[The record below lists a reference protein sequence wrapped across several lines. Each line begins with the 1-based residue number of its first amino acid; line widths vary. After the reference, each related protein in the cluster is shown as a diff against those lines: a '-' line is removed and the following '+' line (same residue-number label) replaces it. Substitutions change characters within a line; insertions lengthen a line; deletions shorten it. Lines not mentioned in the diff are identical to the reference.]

1 MADIPLTQPSIPQA
15 QLRALNYLRDHHVAT
30 LATDG
35 RKGPWAAAVFYA
47 NDGFKLFF
55 LSSPSSRHCLNL
67 QENSR
72 IAVTIQEDYSD
83 WPEIKGIQLEG
94 VARELSGNEEIQAR
108 KLYGKKYPIVGK
120 LAQAPAAIVKA
131 MAKVRWYRIDPQH
144 LYYIDNSAGFG
155 QRDEIDLPQP
165 IEDY

>member
-1 MADIPLTQPSIPQA
+1 MKDGAST
-15 QLRALNYLRDHHVAT
+15 RALSYLCTHHVAT
-30 LATDG
+30 LATHG
-35 RKGPWAAAVFYA
+35 GNGPWGAAVFYA

-55 LSSPSSRHCLNL
+55 LSSPASRHCLNL

-94 VARELSGNEEIQAR
+94 VARELSGDEEIQAR
-108 KLYGKKYPIVGK
+108 QFYGQKFPLVAN

-131 MAKVRWYRIDPQH
+131 MAKVRWYRIDPRQ
-144 LYYIDNSAGFG
+144 LYFIDNSAGFG
-155 QRDEIDLPQP
+155 QRAEIDLTQAVC
-165 IEDY
+165 